1 MSNSIISIENLSKSY
16 LVGHQ
21 VRRERYATL
30 RDSIGR
36 EVRNFGRKMV
46 DFSRG
51 RQIIQGD
58 TVEEFWALKDVNLEV
73 EQGEVIGIIG
83 RNGAGKSTLLK
94 ILSRITEP
102 TNGRVK
108 LKGRVAS
115 LLEVGTGFHPE
126 LTGRENVYLN
136 GAVLGMTRA
145 EIKRKFD
152 EIIAFAEIEEFLD
165 TPVKRY
171 SSGMY
176 VRLAFSVAAHLEPEI
191 LVVDEVLAVG
201 DAEFQRKCLGKMQ
214 DVASTQGRT
223 ILFVSHSMAAIDA
236 MCNRAL
242 LLTRGRCAA
251 LGETADVLQAYL
263 HDVGRLS
270 EAPLEKRADR
280 EGSGD
285 IRFVSASLEQSGRK
299 PVLAFQCG
307 AESIL
312 HLVMK
317 NGTSSTFRNLNISLG
332 INNEMGQRIAL
343 LDTELIDAPISIVP
357 PGELSVRMIM
367 PRLQLIPG
375 RYRLT
380 MHCSINGDVVDWIR
394 DAIVFDVEAADF
406 YGTGRLPPAN
416 QGQFLL
422 DFSLLIDRR
431 VDQDVVLAGSRS

>member
-1 MSNSIISIENLSKSY
+1 
-16 LVGHQ
+16 
-21 VRRERYATL
+21 
-30 RDSIGR
+30 
-36 EVRNFGRKMV
+36 
-46 DFSRG
+46 
-51 RQIIQGD
+51 
-58 TVEEFWALKDVNLEV
+58 
-73 EQGEVIGIIG
+73 
-83 RNGAGKSTLLK
+83 
-94 ILSRITEP
+94 
-102 TNGRVK
+102 
-108 LKGRVAS
+108 
-115 LLEVGTGFHPE
+115 
-126 LTGRENVYLN
+126 
-136 GAVLGMTRA
+136 
-145 EIKRKFD
+145 
-152 EIIAFAEIEEFLD
+152 
-165 TPVKRY
+165 
-171 SSGMY
+171 MY